1 MMMPID
7 RKLMAAAV
15 TGWAALTYPLAALAA
30 ADEGGEANTVLE
42 EVVVTAQ
49 KRSEKAVDVP
59 ISVTALSESALQNAG
74 ITDMSSLAQAVP
86 GMHVDMTGAFYQPS
100 IRGVGTAVAGQGVS
114 PSVATYVD
122 GIYHPN
128 PLANDFNFIDVD
140 SIEVLKGPQG
150 TLFGRNTT
158 AGAILV
164 TTKQPTFD
172 PQLQMKVGYGSFN
185 TASVS
190 LFASQGLTDQLAG
203 SIAAGYT
210 RSDGYIKNL
219 ADGSDAGRSNTY
231 LVRAKLLFQPSDSL
245 KFTLAFDT
253 EQNNDPTGFAAG
265 TYNGYSDGPAFFGV
279 PSISNDRRHILIEP
293 GTYAHYVKGYGVILK
308 SEADLSFAK
317 LTSFTSAHWD
327 RGHEASNEAAS
338 LFPANGTLPVQPC
351 PTLETCS
358 FLATGAYSFLD
369 EVSWDDKETTYSQEF
384 DLNSNPGGPIDWV
397 TGLYY
402 SWDRTSY
409 APERLGIYGP
419 FGAGGALTGALPPW
433 PASSY
438 VHFPFLYIN
447 EAGGVAESAAIFAD
461 GTYNLDKFHFTL
473 GGRFALDRPSVFH
486 SAPAN
491 LANGFVDVPYLSDAQ
506 KFYSFTPRAVI
517 RYSLTPDS
525 NVYVSW
531 SKGEK
536 AGVYNASGYAAER
549 DVIKPEKITDIEGG
563 YKLATGSSKVEF
575 SAFHYDYS
583 NLQVSTYQSG
593 IALIQNA
600 PKSEMWGADL
610 HLEQRVADG
619 FKAQGG
625 VAYTHARYVK
635 FTNAAYQAFDTLH
648 GVQNLSADV
657 SGGVMERT
665 PSVTAN
671 VGLDYSHTAFGG
683 LLGLNANYSY
693 QTKASFDFPYTL
705 VQGSYGLLNM
715 RGAWTD
721 PSGHWTLAVTGRNLT
736 NKQYLSQIL
745 PDSGGFGAVWGPP
758 PNVTAE
764 LSYRR

>member
-1 MMMPID
+1 
-7 RKLMAAAV
+7 MAILATAWAV
-15 TGWAALTYPLAALAA
+15 LGYPLALFAA
-30 ADEGGEANTVLE
+30 SDEAAEANPSLE

-59 ISVTALSESALQNAG
+59 ISVTALSEAALQNAG

-128 PLANDFNFIDVD
+128 PLANDFNFIDVE

-172 PQLQMKVGYGSFN
+172 PQFQARVGYGSFN
-185 TASVS
+185 TAEIS
-190 LFASQGLTDQLAG
+190 LFASKGLTDTIAG

-210 RSDGYIKNL
+210 RSDGYIKNI
-219 ADGSDAGRSNTY
+219 ADGSDAGKSTDY
-231 LVRAKLLFQPSDSL
+231 TVRGKLLFKLSDAL
-245 KFTLAFDT
+245 RFTLAFDT
-253 EQNNDPTGFAAG
+253 EQINDSTGFAAG

-279 PSISNDRRHILIEP
+279 PSISNDRRKILIEP

-317 LTSFTSAHWD
+317 LTSYTSAHWD

-351 PTLETCS
+351 PTVFTCTY
-358 FLATGAYSFLD
+358 LATGGYSFLD
-369 EVSWDDKETTYSQEF
+369 AVSWNDKETTYSQEF
-384 DLNSNPGGPIDWV
+384 DLNSNPGGPLDWV

-402 SWDRTSY
+402 FYDRTSY
-409 APERLGIYGP
+409 SPERLGIYGP
-419 FGAGGALTGALPPW
+419 FGPGGALSGAFPPW
-433 PASSY
+433 PASSF
-438 VHFPFLYIN
+438 VQFPFVYIN
-447 EAGGVAESAAIFAD
+447 DAGGVGQSAAAFAD
-461 GTYNLDKFHFTL
+461 GTYNVGQFHFTL
-473 GGRFALDRPSVFH
+473 GGRFAMDRPSVFL

-491 LANGFVDVPYLSDAQ
+491 LADGFVEVPYLSNSK
-506 KFYSFTPRAVI
+506 KFYSFTPRAVV
-517 RYSLTPDS
+517 RYSLTDDS

-536 AGVYNASGYAAER
+536 AGVFNASGYAAER
-549 DVIKPEKITDIEGG
+549 EVIKPEKITDIEGG
-563 YKLATGSSKVEF
+563 YKLATGRSKVEF
-575 SAFHYDYS
+575 SAYHYDYS
-583 NLQVSTYQSG
+583 NLQVSTYQNG

-610 HLEQRVADG
+610 HLEQRVTDHFRAE
-619 FKAQGG
+619 GG

-671 VGLDYSHTAFGG
+671 VGLRYSHSAFGG
-683 LLGLNANYSY
+683 LADLNANYSY
-693 QTKASFDFPYTL
+693 QTKASFDFPYTI
-705 VQGSYGLLNM
+705 VQGSYGLLSL
-715 RGAWTD
+715 RAAWTD
-721 PSGHWTLAVTGRNLT
+721 PSGHWTFSVTGRNLT
-736 NKQYLSQIL
+736 NSYYLSQVL
-745 PDSGGFGAVWGPP
+745 PDSGGFGAVWGAP

-764 LSYRR
+764 LAYRH